1 MTDHRPTYGHTQRA
15 PLCLILYALS
25 IIFLALAWLFRTE
38 PVIPWM
44 FPIAAC
50 VTLVL
55 AGAFHQLTVE
65 DAGDS
70 LSVRFGPVA
79 MFRRTVRYEDMSSV
93 EVSQTTLLDG
103 WGIHMSLQG
112 GWVWNLW
119 GRDCVVIRMA
129 NGTLRVGSDDSK
141 QLAIFLKG
149 QMTGHSETG

>member
-1 MTDHRPTYGHTQRA
+1 MTDHTPTYCHTQRA
-15 PLCLILYALS
+15 PLCLMLYALS
-25 IIFLALAWLFRTE
+25 ITFLTLSWLLRTE

-44 FPIAAC
+44 FLFTGI

-55 AGAFHQLTVE
+55 AGAFHRLTVE

-70 LSVRFGPVA
+70 LSVRFGPVPL
-79 MFRRTVRYEDMSSV
+79 FRRTVRYEDMSGV
-93 EVSQTTLLDG
+93 DVSQTTLLDG

-119 GRDCVVIRMA
+119 GRDCVVIRMT

-141 QLAIFLKG
+141 QLAIFLKR
-149 QMTGHSETG
+149 QMTGHSESG